1 MYRKSENARAW
12 GYVAPSIIII
22 FGVVMYPLIYSFVIS
37 LFKWDLA
44 TPNDRPFIAL
54 QNYVSLFQR
63 PQFVDSLWL
72 TIVFTVLSLAFTM
85 IFGILIALYLNRDFA
100 GRNFMRMV
108 ILIPWI
114 LPSVVVGITW
124 EWIFNANYGVLNA
137 ILSGLGIIDSYRNW
151 LGDSS
156 TAFGALLFV
165 KCWKEIPFVALMYLA
180 GFQTISK
187 DLVEAAQIEGMNRFQ
202 IFSKITMPLIRPVT
216 LVVIVMQTMWTFR
229 VFDIVYVMT
238 GGGPANKTMVVAY
251 YAYLENFK
259 FYHLGTGAAMSWI
272 ITLVILVA
280 SIVYLRVIQQND

>member
-1 MYRKSENARAW
+1 MYRKSESARAW
-12 GYVAPSIIII
+12 SYVAPSIVII
-22 FGVVMYPLIYSFVIS
+22 FGVVMYPLIYSFVMS

-44 TPNDRPFIAL
+44 SHGDRPFVAL
-54 QNYVSLFQR
+54 KNYLTLFR
-63 PQFVDSLWL
+63 SAQFMDSLWL
-72 TIVFTVLSLAFTM
+72 TVLFTVLSLTFTM
-85 IFGILIALYLNRDFA
+85 VFGILIALYLNRDFP

-124 EWIFNANYGVLNA
+124 EWIFNANYGVLNG
-137 ILSGLGIIDSYRNW
+137 ILSELGVIGAYRNW

-156 TAFGALLFV
+156 TAFGVLLFV
-165 KCWKEIPFVALMYLA
+165 KCWKEVPFVALMYLA

-187 DLVEAAQIEGMNRFQ
+187 DLVEAAQIDGMKRFQ
-202 IFSKITMPLIRPVT
+202 MFRKITMPLIRPVT

-259 FYHLGTGAAMSWI
+259 FYHFGTGAAMSWV

-280 SIVYLRVIQQND
+280 SVIYLKTIQQKD